1 MAGRSVVI
9 DEAIRV
15 EKQDRMCSVSALE
28 ELAEEETPQG
38 VQAQLLRK
46 ERTVPCSLR
55 GIAGSGEAGDVLASP
70 LSSQDR
76 RVMPVCKTENSIL
89 PVLVNSRGMG

>member
-15 EKQDRMCSVSALE
+15 EKQDRMCSVSALQ
-28 ELAEEETPQG
+28 ELAEEETPLG

-55 GIAGSGEAGDVLASP
+55 GISGSGKPIEFSGQEIHASVQAWKFHP
-70 LSSQDR
+70 A
-76 RVMPVCKTENSIL
+76 C
-89 PVLVNSRGMG
+89 LVQ